1 MFRSKALFKEILNL
15 LLRGEKRLKSLEH
28 RRPAQCLNRCLPDF
42 KARKLCSVVL
52 KILKVVRFK
61 VLRFKTNE
69 VAQYFK
75 DVSTLKDNTYRAKER
90 CKTGEAPMMSANSV
104 FIFQPFV
111 SRLRIVVLFTRKLF
125 SSLWRVKC
133 PFPFHFIMSSYRSI
147 PVGME
152 RLNNFENLK
161 TRGQAER
168 EVCSQTRRLAR
179 RLFADVISAHNR
191 ILTYARAQP
200 RSGVE
205 RLSGSSCH
213 NSKLS

>member
-111 SRLRIVVLFTRKLF
+111 SRLRIVV
-125 SSLWRVKC
+125 
-133 PFPFHFIMSSYRSI
+133 
-147 PVGME
+147 
-152 RLNNFENLK
+152 
-161 TRGQAER
+161 
-168 EVCSQTRRLAR
+168 
-179 RLFADVISAHNR
+179 
-191 ILTYARAQP
+191 
-200 RSGVE
+200 
-205 RLSGSSCH
+205 
-213 NSKLS
+213 

>member
-1 MFRSKALFKEILNL
+1 MFRSKALFKEILHL

-52 KILKVVRFK
+52 KILKV
-61 VLRFKTNE
+61 LRFKTNE

-75 DVSTLKDNTYRAKER
+75 DVSTLKGNTYWAKER

-125 SSLWRVKC
+125 SSLWRVRC

-168 EVCSQTRRLAR
+168 EVCSQTRRKIFGSRGLC
-179 RLFADVISAHNR
+179 L
-191 ILTYARAQP
+191 LT
-200 RSGVE
+200 S
-205 RLSGSSCH
+205 
-213 NSKLS
+213 

>member
-1 MFRSKALFKEILNL
+1 MFRSKALFKEILHL

-61 VLRFKTNE
+61 VLRFKTTE

-111 SRLRIVVLFTRKLF
+111 SRLRIVVWFTGKLF

-168 EVCSQTRRLAR
+168 EVCSQTRRKNFGSRGICL
-179 RLFADVISAHNR
+179 
-191 ILTYARAQP
+191 LT
-200 RSGVE
+200 S
-205 RLSGSSCH
+205 
-213 NSKLS
+213 